1 MDYENKVMLNSFLLT
16 FPFLLSTIYYQRDFQ
31 TYYFVTCNLF
41 FNPLISR

>member
-1 MDYENKVMLNSFLLT
+1 MDNEIKVVLNSFLLT

-41 FNPLISR
+41 FNPLFSK